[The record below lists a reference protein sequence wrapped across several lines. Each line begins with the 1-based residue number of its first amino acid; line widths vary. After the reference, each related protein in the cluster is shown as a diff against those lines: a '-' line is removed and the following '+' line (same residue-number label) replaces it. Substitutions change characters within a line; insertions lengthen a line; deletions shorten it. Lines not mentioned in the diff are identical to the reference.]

1 MVMAA
6 KRRGDQMEVIYI
18 GLVLIVA
25 ILLILAMRKTF
36 SSPGT
41 LGFNGGNVVRK
52 SKKNSPVAR
61 NPYRATSIVFGVNA
75 CDAVKAVGSRRF
87 LDTERNLPVVPLPGC
102 SVAECNCKY
111 AHYQERRISDED
123 QRLPSALLSQLYES
137 TGKENRRQRKRG
149 RRKSDWT

>member
-6 KRRGDQMEVIYI
+6 KRRGDQMEVISI
-18 GLVLIVA
+18 VFVMIVA
-25 ILLILAMRKTF
+25 ILVIFAMRKTF

-102 SVAECNCKY
+102 SVAKCNCKY
-111 AHYQERRISDED
+111 VHYQDRRISDED

-149 RRKSDWT
+149 RRKSDWA

>member
-1 MVMAA
+1 
-6 KRRGDQMEVIYI
+6 MEVIYI
-18 GLVLIVA
+18 VFFVIVA
-25 ILLILAMRKTF
+25 TLLILAMRKTF

-61 NPYRATSIVFGVNA
+61 NPNRAASIVFDVNA
-75 CDAVKAVGSRRF
+75 CDALKAVGSRRF

-102 SVAECNCKY
+102 SVAKCNCKY
-111 AHYQERRISDED
+111 AHYEDRRDSDED

-137 TGKENRRQRKRG
+137 TGKANRRQRKRG
-149 RRKSDWT
+149 RRKSDWA

>member
-1 MVMAA
+1 
-6 KRRGDQMEVIYI
+6 MEVIYI
-18 GLVLIVA
+18 VFVMIVA
-25 ILLILAMRKTF
+25 ILLILAVRKNF

-61 NPYRATSIVFGVNA
+61 NPYRAASIVFDVNA
-75 CDAVKAVGSRRF
+75 CDALKAVGSRRF

-102 SVAECNCKY
+102 SVAKCNCKY
-111 AHYQERRISDED
+111 AHYEDRRTSDED

-149 RRKSDWT
+149 RRKSDWA